1 MIYLQRKFIDFLNM
15 KRKDT
20 RNLICCFL
28 FNCLAVIS
36 LNVTA
41 QEMIKPINNTILLSG
56 NFGELRATHFHSG
69 IDIRT
74 GGVEGLPVVCVKDGI
89 LVRAVVS
96 SGGYGQALYIEHPDG
111 TTTVYGHLQRFVPQI
126 SAIVRKLQYQKE
138 SFGIDENLREY
149 SLAFRQ
155 GDTIAYSG
163 NTGSSG
169 GPHLH
174 FEVRNTL
181 TEHTLN
187 PLHYYAIRDNKAP
200 VVKALYL
207 YSIADNGMVEFIRQC
222 PVKAVATGKYH
233 AGRITVPAGKVGVAV
248 YAIDYMNDSW
258 NKLGVYRMNLT
269 AGKDTLFQFCI
280 DSCSFDQ
287 GCYINEVKDFDRY
300 KKNETVYRCFGNYQD
315 RFLSI
320 RNRNKGCIEIIK
332 DSLTQVAIDLSDI
345 NGNRSSVLLE
355 LKGGEAKSVSMDDN
369 NILRYD
375 RPHTLELSGCK
386 VEIPEGALYH
396 SVEKVL
402 KLEKDTLTGR
412 DIFVLSK
419 KDIPLF
425 KKAKIDIRGD
435 YDDSFLICE
444 IGEDGRLS
452 PVPTFLVDDGITAE
466 IGYLNRYTVAEDRE
480 APTIEFLGKFPDR
493 LLKFRIKDNLAGIGG
508 YWVAVNGE
516 WCLAAYDPRVNIL
529 QCSLSEP
536 LFKRGQVN
544 EVYLMVEDRAGN
556 QNDIEIKVNVP

>member
-1 MIYLQRKFIDFLNM
+1 MIYLQRKIIDFLNM
-15 KRKDT
+15 KRNDPRK
-20 RNLICCFL
+20 IIYCFL
-28 FNCLAVIS
+28 FNCLAVIP

-89 LVRAVVS
+89 LVRASVS
-96 SGGYGQALYIEHPDG
+96 PTGYGQALYIEHPDG
-111 TTTVYGHLQRFVPQI
+111 TTTVYGHLQRFAPPI
-126 SAIVRKLQYQKE
+126 SAIIRKLQYQKE
-138 SFGIDENLREY
+138 SFRIDEDLRECR
-149 SLAFRQ
+149 LAFRQ

-163 NTGSSG
+163 NSGSSG

-187 PLHYYAIRDNKAP
+187 PLHYYTIRDNKAP

-222 PVKAVATGKYH
+222 PVKAVAAGKYH
-233 AGRITVPAGKVGVAV
+233 AGRITVPAGRVGVAV

-287 GCYINEVKDFDRY
+287 GCFINEVKDFDRY
-300 KKNETVYRCFGNYQD
+300 KKKETVYRCFGNYQD

-320 RNRNKGCIEIIK
+320 RNRNQGCIQIIK
-332 DSLTQVAIDLSDI
+332 DSLTQMVIDLSDI
-345 NGNRSSVLLE
+345 NGNRSSVSLE
-355 LKGGEAKSVSMDDN
+355 LKGREAKSASIDN
-369 NILRYD
+369 DNILRYD
-375 RPHTLELSGCK
+375 RPHTLELPGCR
-386 VEIPEGALYH
+386 VEIPEGALFH

-425 KKAKIDIRGD
+425 KKANLTIEGEYGD
-435 YDDSFLICE
+435 GAVICE
-444 IGEDGRLS
+444 LGSDGRLF
-452 PVPTFLVDDGITAE
+452 PVDTRPVDNGLAAE

-480 APTIEFLGKFPDR
+480 APTIEFLGKFPAR
-493 LLKFRIKDNLAGIGG
+493 LLKFRIKDNLSGIGSYRG
-508 YWVAVNGE
+508 EVNGQ
-516 WCLAAYDPRVNIL
+516 WCLFSYDPRVNLL

-536 LFKRGQVN
+536 VFKRGQVN
-544 EVYLMVEDRAGN
+544 EICIMVEDKVGN
-556 QNDIEIKVNVP
+556 TKELVVKVNVP